1 MSENNM
7 SEINSIEEL
16 RIYADTFGF
25 ETRSKLNEIADNIEL
40 ELFTKYVKLEG
51 GEYEDD
57 VLKTC

>member
-16 RIYADTFGF
+16 RIYADTFDF

-51 GEYEDD
+51 DEYEDD
-57 VLKTC
+57 VRKTC